1 MKALLLLALLTL
13 PLYGQRNPSSPLDS
27 LPKNMELLVH
37 FGERADIA
45 PDNQH
50 IAFMSKSFGDAFV
63 IDLKTRL
70 IRCLTCNVPAAAFL
84 RVMYLTTGD
93 YILMGPEKFTDI
105 HISRSRDNELWFLSQ
120 KPGSKPIRL
129 GNKMSEGAAISKKS
143 LKISFS
149 ELPAQ
154 FPDMPKD
161 SSRLVV
167 ADLDLSVGT
176 PRLVN
181 RKVVYESHNAS
192 CHLEAQDFYDNDTK
206 MTFTCYQTS
215 GLGQGMRFWPLPWES
230 I

>member
-1 MKALLLLALLTL
+1 MKALLFIALLL
-13 PLYGQRNPSSPLDS
+13 SSQSSQRKAANPLDS
-27 LPKNMELLVH
+27 LPKNMELLTH

-63 IDLKTRL
+63 IDLKTRI

-93 YILMGPEKFTDI
+93 FILMGPEKFTDI
-105 HISRSRDNELWFLSQ
+105 HTSRSRDNELWFLSQ

-129 GNKMSEGAAISKKS
+129 GHKMSEGAAISKKS

-167 ADLDLSVGT
+167 ADLE
-176 PRLVN
+176 LV
-181 RKVVYESHNAS
+181 R
-192 CHLEAQDFYDNDTK
+192 
-206 MTFTCYQTS
+206 
-215 GLGQGMRFWPLPWES
+215 
-230 I
+230 